1 MLLDDPDVLAVLRNL
16 YRVRSATVQEFAALD
31 SLPTARLG
39 EILSLLET
47 GGYLLRDGDQLTPI
61 APDTAVAASV
71 ASALASLESSTAL
84 LGTLPLLARDWEL
97 GESGS
102 EYALSAEIIHG
113 HRAQWEAWGRYAMQ
127 WPPND
132 PICLYPDL
140 QILETI
146 IAPDVARVR
155 AETGITTVQRAILPA
170 AICADPANLHTIEL
184 LIAGGVELR
193 TLARVPYWIYV
204 DDGVYAAVPVTW
216 DEHPPNSII
225 IIRQPNVVSALSFA
239 AETMWG
245 LAVPFTTEAEGWES
259 VLRLLAQGLSDKAI
273 ATALDTSMRTVQRRI
288 GEAMQ
293 ELGATSRF
301 ELGVAYE
308 RDRAARDG

>member
-31 SLPTARLG
+31 SLPTARLD
-39 EILSLLET
+39 EILSMLQDA
-47 GGYLLRDGDQLTPI
+47 GYLLRDGDRLTPV

-71 ASALASLESSTAL
+71 TATHRSIAESSALLEA
-84 LGTLPLLARDWEL
+84 LPLLARDWEV

-102 EYALSAEIIHG
+102 EIALTAEIIHG
-113 HRAQWEAWGRYAMQ
+113 HQAQWEAWGRYAMQ
-127 WPPND
+127 WPPVN

-140 QILETI
+140 AVLESI

-155 AETGITTVQRAILPA
+155 EETGVTARLRGILPA
-170 AICADPANLHTIEL
+170 AVCADPANLPTLQL
-184 LIAGGVELR
+184 LVAGGLEIR
-193 TLARVPYWIYV
+193 TLAQVPYWIYV
-204 DDGVYAAVPVTW
+204 DDGVYASVPVTW

-225 IIRQPNVVSALSFA
+225 IIRQPNIVSALA
-239 AETMWG
+239 YVAETQWA
-245 LAVPFTTEAEGWES
+245 LAVPFRTEAEGWES

-273 ATALDTSMRTVQRRI
+273 ASALDTSMRTVQRRI
-288 GEAMQ
+288 TEAMD

-308 RDRAARDG
+308 RYRVSRG

>member
-39 EILSLLET
+39 SILDLLQDA
-47 GGYLLRDGDQLTPI
+47 GYLLRDGDRITPI

-71 ASALASLESSTAL
+71 SKALESLESSTAL

-97 GESGS
+97 GESGT

-113 HRAQWEAWGRYAMQ
+113 HQAQWEAWGRYALQ
-127 WPPND
+127 WPPVA

-140 QILETI
+140 QILQNI
-146 IAPDVARVR
+146 IAPDAVRVR
-155 AETGITTVQRAILPA
+155 EETGVHTPLRAILPA
-170 AICADPANLHTIEL
+170 AVCADPANLPTLEL
-184 LIAGGVELR
+184 LALGGVQVR

-216 DEHPPNSII
+216 EEHPPNSII
-225 IIRQPNVVSALSFA
+225 IIRQPNVVSALA
-239 AETMWG
+239 YVAETQWA
-245 LAVPFTTEAEGWES
+245 LAVPFSTETEGWES

-273 ATALDTSMRTVQRRI
+273 ASALDTSMRTVQRRI
-288 GEAMQ
+288 GEAMV

-308 RDRAARDG
+308 RDRVARG